1 VLGAAGVNVGTR
13 FLASVEAGVHDDW
26 KRRIVESESEDAV
39 KVEFADEVFPP
50 PSPGGFAVRPRSLRT
65 PFIDNGAGDP
75 DAKRAELMTALAE
88 GRAHELVPFTGQSAG
103 GVHDVQPAA
112 EIVRSLEEGAQIAL
126 REAP

>member
-1 VLGAAGVNVGTR
+1 M
-13 FLASVEAGVHDDW
+13 
-26 KRRIVESESEDAV
+26 

-65 PFIDNGAGDP
+65 PFIDNGGGDP
-75 DAKRAELMTALAE
+75 ETGRTELMTALAE

-103 GVHDVQPAA
+103 GVHDVPPAA
-112 EIVRSLEEGAQIAL
+112 EIVRRLVDGAEAAL